1 MAALLR
7 RYELRDD
14 EWERIKEYFSSKQ
27 PRGKG
32 RPPSDARTVLN
43 GIIWIIKSG
52 AAWRDMPE
60 RYGKYNTIYGWFA
73 RWQEEGLLA
82 KILSNLGMEADLQDM
97 SLDSACAKVH
107 QHAAGA
113 KRGLQKTQAKT
124 PLTKR

>member
-1 MAALLR
+1 MAAIFE

-14 EWERIKEYFSSKQ
+14 EWDRIKKYFEKEG

-43 GIIWIIKSG
+43 GIIWIAKSG

-60 RYGKYNTIYGWFA
+60 QYGKFTTVYGWFA
-73 RWQEEGLLA
+73 RWEEEGLFA
-82 KILSNLGMEADLQDM
+82 QILSDLSIEADSQDM
-97 SLDSACAKVH
+97 SIDSTCAKVH

-113 KRGLQKTQAKT
+113 KRGLQKTQPKALFIKT
-124 PLTKR
+124 